1 MMVFPLFANW
11 AAGPVTLNRYR
22 YYGDACFVKGFRDRQ
37 LALDTPNGVFY
48 SLILFGMEEDMK
60 SGCYTALVTPFTSDG
75 GRVDEEGLQ
84 RLIAFQI
91 ENDITGILAV
101 GTTGE
106 SPTLAWEEHHAV
118 VDQTARMAKGNCM
131 CIAGTGSNNTSEA
144 LAATKRAAR
153 QGADAVLL
161 VDPYYNGPS
170 SLEIRREYVA
180 PIAAAYPDLDIIPY
194 VIPGRTGAKLLPEDL
209 AILNQA
215 HHNVCAVKEA
225 TGDLDNMR
233 RTRECCGPEFIIRSG
248 DDGLVCE
255 MMTDP
260 AIAAAGVISVA
271 SNVAPKAM
279 TELIGLLEAGDR
291 ERAEV
296 LKKALE
302 PLFGLVTVTTRE
314 STPHGEVSCRARN
327 PLAIKTFMALLGMPV
342 GPCRRPLG
350 KMTRKG
356 LDYVVSV
363 GRQVQSR
370 NPEILRP
377 LAEFFGVDID
387 ERLDNPVYR
396 EGLAYE
402 DY

>member
-1 MMVFPLFANW
+1 
-11 AAGPVTLNRYR
+11 
-22 YYGDACFVKGFRDRQ
+22 
-37 LALDTPNGVFY
+37 
-48 SLILFGMEEDMK
+48 MK

-75 GRVDEEGLQ
+75 SRVDQEGLQ
-84 RLIAFQI
+84 KLIAFQI
-91 ENDITGILAV
+91 ENNISGILAV

-106 SPTLAWEEHHAV
+106 SPTLDWDEHHAV
-118 VDQTARMAKGNCM
+118 VGQAARMAKGKCA

-144 LAATKRAAR
+144 LAATEQAAR

-180 PIAAAYPDLDIIPY
+180 PIAAAFPDLDVIPY

-209 AILNQA
+209 AILRKA
-215 HHNVCAVKEA
+215 HPNVCAVKEA
-225 TGDLDNMR
+225 TGDLENMR
-233 RTRECCGPEFIIRSG
+233 RTRECCGPDFIIMSG

-255 MMTDP
+255 MMTDS

-279 TELIGLLEAGDR
+279 TELVGLLETGEQEQAN
-291 ERAEV
+291 A
-296 LKKALE
+296 LKEALE

-314 STPHGEVSCRARN
+314 HTPYGEVPCRARN

-350 KMTRKG
+350 KMTRNG
-356 LDYVVSV
+356 LDFVIST
-363 GRQVQSR
+363 GRRVQSR

-377 LAEFFGVDID
+377 LAEFFGVDIN

-396 EGLAYE
+396 EGLSYE
-402 DY
+402 NY

>member
-1 MMVFPLFANW
+1 
-11 AAGPVTLNRYR
+11 
-22 YYGDACFVKGFRDRQ
+22 
-37 LALDTPNGVFY
+37 
-48 SLILFGMEEDMK
+48 MEEDMK

-75 GRVDEEGLQ
+75 GRVDQEGLQ
-84 RLIAFQI
+84 KLIAFQI
-91 ENDITGILAV
+91 ENEITGILAV

-106 SPTLAWEEHHAV
+106 SPTLAWDEHHAV
-118 VDQTARMAKGNCM
+118 VDQTARMTKGNCI

-144 LAATKRAAR
+144 LAATERAAR

-180 PIAAAYPDLDIIPY
+180 PIAAAHPELDVIPY

-209 AILNQA
+209 AILHQA
-215 HHNVCAVKEA
+215 HPNVCAVKEA

-233 RTRECCGPEFIIRSG
+233 RTRACCGPEFVIMSG
-248 DDGLVCE
+248 DDGLVFE
-255 MMTDP
+255 MMTDA

-279 TELIGLLEAGDR
+279 TELVGLLEAGDR
-291 ERAEV
+291 ERANA
-296 LKKALE
+296 LKDALE
-302 PLFGLVTVTTRE
+302 PLFSLVTVTTRE
-314 STPHGEVSCRARN
+314 QTPHGEVACRARN
-327 PLAIKTFMALLGMPV
+327 PMAIKTFMALLGMPV

-356 LDYVVSV
+356 LEYVVSV

-377 LAEFFGVDID
+377 LEEFFGVNID

-396 EGLAYE
+396 EGLVYE
-402 DY
+402 TY